1 MAAENRLLR
10 RIIDVTTADLDLRTV
25 ARGVAAS
32 VTEMMRADVCF
43 VHIVDRERRCLTMI
57 GGTPP
62 FDDLAGTIELAIG
75 EGVAGWVAQHA
86 VPAVVP
92 DKWKDARYKYIP
104 ALRGEDFLSMV
115 SVPMVVGSQDVIG
128 VLNVHAHERRSFG
141 EAEVQTL
148 VQVASMLA
156 RAVENADLYRRLAD
170 REHAL
175 ERFAATTIETQEM
188 ERRRL
193 AGDIH
198 DGISQ
203 PLISLWF
210 HLLATEDAA
219 LHDPSVLRPLR
230 RAKEMASAAL
240 EEARTAISGLRP
252 SVLDDL
258 GLAPSLESLANSIP
272 DVVATVDLDDVDLAP
287 HAQVALYRIAQEAL
301 QNVQKHACADN
312 VHLSL
317 STQDG
322 FVRLLVK
329 DDGAGFEPNARA
341 SPLAFGLV
349 GMRERSELVGG
360 QLTVSSRS
368 GRGTTVEVVVPVA
381 FREEL

>member
-25 ARGVAAS
+25 ARGVAAA
-32 VTEMMRADVCF
+32 VTETMRADVCF

-86 VPAVVP
+86 EPAVVA

-115 SVPMVVGSQDVIG
+115 SVPMVVGNKDVIG
-128 VLNVHAHERRSFG
+128 VLNVHARERRSFG
-141 EAEVQTL
+141 EGEVQTL

-219 LHDPSVLRPLR
+219 QHDPGVLRPLR
-230 RAKEMASAAL
+230 RAKEMASSAL
-240 EEARTAISGLRP
+240 EEARTAIAGLRP

-272 DVVATVDLDDVDLAP
+272 DVIASVDLEDVDLAP

-301 QNVQKHACADN
+301 QNVQKHADADN

-317 STQDG
+317 SAEDG
-322 FVRLLVK
+322 FVRLVVK
-329 DDGAGFEPNARA
+329 DDGAGFEPDSRG

-360 QLTVSSRS
+360 HLTVSSCS
-368 GRGTTVEVVVPVA
+368 GRGTTVEVTVPVV
-381 FREEL
+381 FREES